1 MPNPGFV
8 TDRVDATVVEPSDAP
23 GVEPSET
30 DSLASDRLTPSGAN
44 PRNTTSLSVLAT
56 PSYMDHQSQFSLGQ
70 GLVLACVPGSIRMVR
85 ERAAASVRVLTPS
98 LVNRLCT
105 WFLTV

>member
-8 TDRVDATVVEPSDAP
+8 TDRVDATVVEPSDATR
-23 GVEPSET
+23 VERSEG
-30 DSLASDRLTPSGAN
+30 DSFASDRLTPSGAN

-56 PSYMDHQSQFSLGQ
+56 PSYMDHQSQFSLDQ
-70 GLVLACVPGSIRMVR
+70 GLVLTCVPGSIRTVR